1 MASYV
6 LLLLAFGLS
15 QFYRAFL
22 AVISGDLSRD
32 LGVDAP
38 GLASLSAAWLLAFA
52 AAQFPIGLALD
63 RFGPRRTMSIV
74 MSCAAVGAAWL
85 GVGTRYGEALGAFVL
100 IGIGCAPALM
110 GGFYVIARTYP
121 VARFAFMSSMLVGF
135 GALGDPLSGVP
146 LAWAVAGMGWR
157 DAVLAMAAV
166 TALVV
171 AGIALIL
178 RDPPRLYA
186 PEAGRSPLDG
196 VGDIVR
202 LRALWPILPV
212 AFVSYAVVITIRSFW
227 IAPYLAEVQGLG
239 AGERSVAA
247 TGMGLAMAGGSL
259 LFPLV
264 ASVVGGVKRTVL
276 LATALTACLCVA
288 LAAAPAGSPGIAVGI
303 LFGIGSV
310 GLTYAMI
317 MTHARSFMPA
327 HALGAGVTLMNL
339 VFMGGA
345 GLVQWASGR
354 FVSACVRS
362 GLDPAS
368 TYSRLFVGLAAAL
381 LASGAVYG
389 FTRPER
395 TDAA

>member
-63 RFGPRRTMSIV
+63 RFGPRRTMSAV

-85 GVGTRYGEALGAFVL
+85 GLSTRYGEALGAFVL

-146 LAWAVAGMGWR
+146 LAGAVAGMGWR
-157 DAVLAMAAV
+157 GAVLAMAAV

-178 RDPPRLYA
+178 RDPPRLA
-186 PEAGRSPLDG
+186 AGRSPLDG

-247 TGMGLAMAGGSL
+247 TGMGLAMAAGSL

-264 ASVVGGVKRTVL
+264 ASAVGGVKRTVL
-276 LATALTACLCVA
+276 LATTLTACLCVA
-288 LAAAPAGSPGIAVGI
+288 LAAAPAGSPGIAIGI
-303 LFGIGSV
+303 LFGIGGA

-354 FVSACVRS
+354 VVSACARS

-368 TYSRLFVGLAAAL
+368 TYSRLFVGLAVAL